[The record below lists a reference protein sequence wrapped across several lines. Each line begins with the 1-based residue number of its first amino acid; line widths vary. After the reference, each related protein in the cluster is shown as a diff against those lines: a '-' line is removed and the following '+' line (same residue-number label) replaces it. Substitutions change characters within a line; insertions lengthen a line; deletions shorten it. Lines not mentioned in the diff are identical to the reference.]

1 MQTVLAIYICK
12 TSNPLFLRLF
22 CLFFILFSHFFFA
35 LKYFGTTLKQL
46 WDYLEKS
53 WRQHLPCGQHTA
65 VLIIPILLILSL
77 YLISKEILN
86 SPILLIV
93 TVPVPWEDG
102 HSFSCNGQQSGGNH
116 NIISMYIFNNSF
128 WNTPLHVLTW
138 PDLTYHCCSPS
149 PSRKPRLNP
158 LCMCVSNVRLSA
170 ISSGQAL
177 WARSNYRNTKL
188 WPTYCLGLGWVLE
201 TLMCRLGEFYLN
213 PFQLL

>member
-46 WDYLEKS
+46 WDYFEKS

-93 TVPVPWEDG
+93 TVPVSWEDG

-138 PDLTYHCCSPS
+138 PDLSLLFTITFTKTSAQSSLYV
-149 PSRKPRLNP
+149 
-158 LCMCVSNVRLSA
+158 CVKCPIVSHLLW
-170 ISSGQAL
+170 SGAL
-177 WARSNYRNTKL
+177 DARSNYRSTNI
-188 WPTYCLGLGWVLE
+188 WPTCCLGLGWVLE
-201 TLMCRLGEFYLN
+201 TLMCR
-213 PFQLL
+213 

>member
-93 TVPVPWEDG
+93 TVPVSWEDG
-102 HSFSCNGQQSGGNH
+102 HSFSCNGQQSGGNY
-116 NIISMYIFNNSF
+116 NIISKHLSQQFLKHPF
-128 WNTPLHVLTW
+128 PCLDLTW
-138 PDLTYHCCSPS
+138 SDLSLLFTITFTKTSAQSSLYV
-149 PSRKPRLNP
+149 
-158 LCMCVSNVRLSA
+158 CVKCPIVSHLLWSSA
-170 ISSGQAL
+170 LGE
-177 WARSNYRNTKL
+177 RSNYRSTKI
-188 WPTYCLGLGWVLE
+188 WPTCCLGLRWVLE
-201 TLMCRLGEFYLN
+201 TLMCR
-213 PFQLL
+213 

>member
-1 MQTVLAIYICK
+1 M
-12 TSNPLFLRLF
+12 
-22 CLFFILFSHFFFA
+22 
-35 LKYFGTTLKQL
+35 
-46 WDYLEKS
+46 
-53 WRQHLPCGQHTA
+53 
-65 VLIIPILLILSL
+65 

-86 SPILLIV
+86 PPILLIV
-93 TVPVPWEDG
+93 TVPVSWEDG

-170 ISSGQAL
+170 IYSGQAL
-177 WARSNYRNTKL
+177 KLQKYKMTKL
-188 WPTYCLGLGWVLE
+188 LPWPWMGAGGTYVSIRGVLPKPIPV
-201 TLMCRLGEFYLN
+201 TIVSMAGR
-213 PFQLL
+213 

>member
-46 WDYLEKS
+46 WDYFEKS

-93 TVPVPWEDG
+93 TVPVSWEDG

-138 PDLTYHCCSPS
+138 PDLSLLFTITFTKTSAQSSLYV
-149 PSRKPRLNP
+149 
-158 LCMCVSNVRLSA
+158 CVKCPIVIHLLW
-170 ISSGQAL
+170 SGAL
-177 WARSNYRNTKL
+177 DARSNYRSTNI
-188 WPTYCLGLGWVLE
+188 WPTCCLGLGWVLE
-201 TLMCRLGEFYLN
+201 TLMCR
-213 PFQLL
+213 

>member
-53 WRQHLPCGQHTA
+53 RRQHLPCGQHTA

-93 TVPVPWEDG
+93 TVPVSWEDG
-102 HSFSCNGQQSGGNH
+102 HSFSCNGQQSGGKSQH
-116 NIISMYIFNNSF
+116 YINVHLQQQFLKHPS
-128 WNTPLHVLTW
+128 PCLDLTW
-138 PDLTYHCCSPS
+138 SDLSLLFTITFTKTSAQSSLYV
-149 PSRKPRLNP
+149 
-158 LCMCVSNVRLSA
+158 CVKCPIVSHLLW
-170 ISSGQAL
+170 SGAL
-177 WARSNYRNTKL
+177 RGRSNYRNTKL
-188 WPTYCLGLGWVLE
+188 WPTCCLGLGWVLE
-201 TLMCRLGEFYLN
+201 TLMCR
-213 PFQLL
+213 